1 MVMTPKFLKS
11 RWVYLLGGLVIG
23 CVLSALVFNF
33 FKDKTIA
40 VVDGRPVKQS
50 ELYRALKSQAGVKTL
65 QRMIDNYI
73 VDETAKSYGIS
84 VTNQEVEAELNYKIN
99 LEYHSEEAFLESLKA
114 LNMTLADAK
123 EELRLAMLFDRIA
136 TKDIQV
142 TEAEIQAYYQK
153 NPAQFLRPEM
163 RRVREIVLSR
173 RSDAYGVRN
182 ELLSGADFA
191 ELVRKKSTGLN
202 VDQGGDRGFVVKG
215 ALNPVAPQVE
225 KVVFEMQKGELSPV
239 IQCPDGYHI
248 IKVEAIVPPYR
259 TEYNEQNK
267 PAIALKAKLEKC
279 RPFQEIL
286 DQMRQNSKI
295 QLFEDFGQ
303 DN

>member
-1 MVMTPKFLKS
+1 MTLKFLQT
-11 RWVYLLGGLVIG
+11 RWVILVVGLVIG
-23 CVLSALVFNF
+23 CVLSAVVFNLS
-33 FKDKTIA
+33 KDKTIA
-40 VVDGRPVKQS
+40 VVDGRPIKQS
-50 ELYRALKSQAGVKTL
+50 ELYRVLKNQAGANAL

-73 VDETAKSYGIS
+73 VEETAKSNGVS
-84 VTNQEVEAELNYKIN
+84 VTSQEVEAELNNKIN
-99 LEYHSEEAFLESLKA
+99 MEYHSEEAFLESLKT

-153 NPAQFLRPEM
+153 NLAQFQQPEI

-173 RSDAYGVRN
+173 RSDADETRK
-182 ELLSGADFA
+182 ELLGGADFA

-202 VDQGGDRGFVVKG
+202 IDQGGDRGFVVKG

-225 KVVFEMQKGELSPV
+225 KVVFELQQDELSPV
-239 IQCPDGYHI
+239 IQCSDGYHI

-267 PAIALKAKLEKC
+267 PAIALKTKLEKC

-286 DQMRQNSKI
+286 LQMRQDSKI
-295 QLFEDFGQ
+295 KILDDFGTG
-303 DN
+303 N